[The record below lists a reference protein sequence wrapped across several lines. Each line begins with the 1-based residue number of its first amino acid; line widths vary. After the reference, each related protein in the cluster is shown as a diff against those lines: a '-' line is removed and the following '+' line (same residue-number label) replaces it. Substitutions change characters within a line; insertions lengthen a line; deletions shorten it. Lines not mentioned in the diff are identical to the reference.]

1 MNFSYW
7 RLSFKKIVTRAFHS
21 FGKFLSSRM
30 SFSSVTVSP
39 VVERGLGAAWRAA
52 ASARFGSEKELT
64 VRYGW
69 SPTTRRGLSSGAGAF
84 LEPFDP
90 EAGFEVSSLR
100 LGTGMI
106 TGLTFDG
113 AAPVFVSLTEAFV

>member
-1 MNFSYW
+1 MWFYNRIVKNASRNIPATTIGLS
-7 RLSFKKIVTRAFHS
+7 RLQTQSNK
-21 FGKFLSSRM
+21 
-30 SFSSVTVSP
+30 SFSAC
-39 VVERGLGAAWRAA
+39 LKCNRAELKKDHSS
-52 ASARFGSEKELT
+52 SARFGSEKELT

-84 LEPFDP
+84 LDPFEP
-90 EAGFEVSSLR
+90 EAGFEVSSVR

-113 AAPVFVSLTEAFV
+113 AAPVFVALTEAFV